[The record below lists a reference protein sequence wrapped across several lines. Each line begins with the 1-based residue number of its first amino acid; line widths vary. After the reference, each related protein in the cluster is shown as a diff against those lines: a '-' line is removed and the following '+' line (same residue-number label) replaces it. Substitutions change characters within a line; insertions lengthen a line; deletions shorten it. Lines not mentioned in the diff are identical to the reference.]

1 MRTFSYSWCG
11 VDFFIYSLAPQLLH
25 GLVWGMAI
33 VLVAVGLTVIFG
45 LMGVVNFAHG
55 ELYMAGGYIAYSMMF
70 MVHSFW
76 LALVVA
82 VCAVAG
88 LGWLAERTVFRPLYG
103 RNHIFYLLLTFGL
116 GLILREAARL
126 IWGAAFKSI
135 EAPVSGSVQMLGI
148 FYPEY
153 RLVVLAVSGGIM
165 LAIWLFMTRSRVGS
179 MIRAASEDREMLA
192 ATGVD
197 VNSLFGIVFAVGS
210 GLAALSGV
218 MLAPVFNIYPYV
230 GLDLILFSF
239 IVVIVG
245 GLGSILGAVV
255 AGILIGEYISIS
267 AIWIEP
273 IFSEATVF
281 LFLIVILVLRPQG
294 LFGTEQ

>member
-1 MRTFSYSWCG
+1 M
-11 VDFFIYSLAPQLLH
+11 DFFVFSLAPQLLH

-45 LMGVVNFAHG
+45 LMGLVNFAHG
-55 ELYMAGGYIAYSMMF
+55 ELYMAGAYIAYTMLF
-70 MVHSFW
+70 AVPSFW
-76 LALVVA
+76 LAAVVA
-82 VCAVAG
+82 VCAVAA

-116 GLILREAARL
+116 GLILREVARL
-126 IWGAAFKSI
+126 IWGGDFKTL
-135 EAPVSGSVQMLGI
+135 EAPVGGSVQLLDLY
-148 FYPEY
+148 YPLY
-153 RLVVLAVSGGIM
+153 RLVVLGFSAVIM
-165 LAIWLFMTRSRVGS
+165 LGIWLFMTRSRTGA

-197 VNSLFGIVFAVGS
+197 VNALFGIVFAVGA

-218 MLAPVFNIYPYV
+218 LLAPIFSIYPYM

-245 GLGSILGAVV
+245 GLGSIRGAVV
-255 AGILIGEYISIS
+255 AGVLIGEYISVSALWIS
-267 AIWIEP
+267 P
-273 IFSEATVF
+273 VYSEATVF
-281 LFLIVILVLRPQG
+281 VFLIVILVLRPEG
-294 LFGTEQ
+294 LFGAKL